1 MSPRLYF
8 SQKLYNYKNLLVIL
22 RINIVYFYARVLINR
37 AQIVQVNIYMDNL
50 IVYQERVARMF
61 YFQIVD
67 LVLYE
72 GIRADL
78 NPVCKHPHPTS
89 KLFSRWE

>member
-1 MSPRLYF
+1 M
-8 SQKLYNYKNLLVIL
+8 LVIL
-22 RINIVYFYARVLINR
+22 RISIVYFYVQGRSNR
-37 AQIVQVNIYMDNL
+37 AQNVQENICMDNL
-50 IVYQERVARMF
+50 AVYQERVARMF

-78 NPVCKHPHPTS
+78 NQVYTHHRLTS
-89 KLFSRWE
+89 KLFSKWE